1 MKKIFY
7 FAASA
12 LMMCSCADSFL
23 SEEPV
28 GEFLPGQVESEENI
42 EGIVTGAYAVLDGY
56 YASDAIN
63 SGCSNWQFGDVV
75 SDDAYKGGGGIDP
88 EVGLQSYSSEN
99 RNLDM
104 GVDRGVYPLPRT
116 FTLGVNVSF

>member
-1 MKKIFY
+1 MLNPDRITSSTEIGNFRSMVLYMKLKRTYIY
-7 FAASA
+7 
-12 LMMCSCADSFL
+12 LQ
-23 SEEPV
+23 
-28 GEFLPGQVESEENI
+28 GQNLFTI
-42 EGIVTGAYAVLDGY
+42 TGYE
-56 YASDAIN
+56 
-63 SGCSNWQFGDVV
+63 
-75 SDDAYKGGGGIDP
+75 GIDP

>member
-63 SGCSNWQFGDVV
+63 SGCSNWQMLSLTMRIKVAAV
-75 SDDAYKGGGGIDP
+75 P
-88 EVGLQSYSSEN
+88 VT
-99 RNLDM
+99 
-104 GVDRGVYPLPRT
+104 RT
-116 FTLGVNVSF
+116 KSI

>member
-42 EGIVTGAYAVLDGY
+42 EGIVTGAYACLLYTSISSIG
-56 YASDAIN
+56 SD
-63 SGCSNWQFGDVV
+63 SN
-75 SDDAYKGGGGIDP
+75 Y
-88 EVGLQSYSSEN
+88 
-99 RNLDM
+99 
-104 GVDRGVYPLPRT
+104 
-116 FTLGVNVSF
+116 